1 MASLGDSFISGH
13 ACLSLQYLLHMYTLG
28 HDISNDSSV
37 MGLATVPFLDVNVHD
52 ARLVGISASQKNI
65 DPVLSLLT
73 VELSIDEHLV
83 FRRKQSLDEAKESEV
98 RDEGIALV
106 R

>member
-1 MASLGDSFISGH
+1 
-13 ACLSLQYLLHMYTLG
+13 
-28 HDISNDSSV
+28 

-83 FRRKQSLDEAKESEV
+83 FRRKQSLDEAQESKLRGGTLRRDSIAFV
-98 RDEGIALV
+98 R
-106 R
+106 